1 MRLFHAL
8 TMASLA
14 AATPAAALVVED
26 FESAGPKDV
35 ALSSLMTSVGLFTP
49 IAPGNNVWVASP
61 GYTNFG
67 PGLNPTT
74 SSILTA
80 NGDEGF
86 ELVFALAASSFQTQ
100 IYLNDLGPATLELF
114 NDATLLFSI
123 TYQADGD
130 DTNNLV
136 GLGVWHSVPMTRM
149 TFVSTLGGR
158 LNTGLDNISLS
169 PFGAVP
175 EPSSWALM
183 IGGFAL
189 AGAAMRRK
197 RASVSF
203 A

>member
-8 TMASLA
+8 TIASFAYA
-14 AATPAAALVVED
+14 APAAAVVVED
-26 FESAGPKDV
+26 FESAGPKDT
-35 ALSSLMTSVGLFTP
+35 ALASLVTAVGVFTP

-86 ELVFALAASSFQTQ
+86 ELIFPFVAKGFSTEV
-100 IYLNDLGPATLELF
+100 YLNDLGPAELKLY
-114 NDATLLFSI
+114 DGATLKFTFI
-123 TYQADGD
+123 WAADGD
-130 DTNNLV
+130 DTNNLFSIGV
-136 GLGVWHSVPMTRM
+136 FGLPVTRM

-158 LNTGLDNISLS
+158 LNTGLDNISLT
-169 PFGAVP
+169 PLGAIP
-175 EPSSWALM
+175 EPASWALM

-189 AGAAMRRK
+189 AGAAMRRSK
-197 RASVSF
+197 TSVSF

>member
-1 MRLFHAL
+1 MRLFHAFVI
-8 TMASLA
+8 ASIACA
-14 AATPAAALVVED
+14 APAAAAVIED
-26 FESAGPKDV
+26 FESAGPKDTPL
-35 ALSSLMTSVGLFTP
+35 ASLATSVGVFTP

-86 ELVFALAASSFQTQ
+86 ELVFAFAASNFQTQ
-100 IYLNDLGPATLELF
+100 IYLNDLGPATLELYSG
-114 NDATLLFSI
+114 ASLLFSI
-123 TYQADGD
+123 TIQADAD
-130 DTNNLV
+130 DTNNLF
-136 GLGVWHSVPMTRM
+136 GLGVTHFLPMTRM

-158 LNTGLDNISLS
+158 LNTGLDNISLT
-169 PFGAVP
+169 PFAAVP
-175 EPSSWALM
+175 EPASWALM